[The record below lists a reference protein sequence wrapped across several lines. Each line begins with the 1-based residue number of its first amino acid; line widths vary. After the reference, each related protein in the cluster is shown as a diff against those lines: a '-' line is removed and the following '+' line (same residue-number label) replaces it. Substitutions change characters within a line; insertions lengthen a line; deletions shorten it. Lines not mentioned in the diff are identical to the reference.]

1 MAEVSQC
8 RLKLEPEHILICYTQ
23 QTVCTCTATDVYLN
37 IQGEQPRFAEVRVG
51 CLVRHSR
58 GVVGVQG
65 GRGDLLLLG
74 GQLQVDGEGERADED
89 AEE

>member
-8 RLKLEPEHILICYTQ
+8 RLKLEPEQKLICYT
-23 QTVCTCTATDVYLN
+23 TDCTATASDVYLN

-65 GRGDLLLLG
+65 RRGDLLLLG

>member
-8 RLKLEPEHILICYTQ
+8 RLKLEPEQKLICYTAD
-23 QTVCTCTATDVYLN
+23 CTATDVYLN